1 MEKMDRSQA
10 MAFLMA
16 KARTGKLATVRPDG
30 RPHVAPIWFIV
41 DGESIVF
48 TTWHTSVKAGN
59 LAHDSRASLCVDDE
73 QSPFAYVIVEG
84 QVTTS
89 PEDLAELQHWATQ
102 IAGRY
107 MGPELAEAYG
117 RRNGVVGELLCRLS
131 PGRVI
136 GYSGVAD

>member
-1 MEKMDRSQA
+1 MEKMDRTQA

-41 DGESIVF
+41 DGETIIF

-59 LAHDSRASLCVDDE
+59 LTHNPRASLCVDDE
-73 QSPFAYVIVEG
+73 QPPFAYVIVEG
-84 QVTTS
+84 NVTIS
-89 PEDLAELQHWATQ
+89 DDLADLQRWATQ
-102 IAGRY
+102 VAGRY

-136 GYSGVAD
+136 GYTGIAD